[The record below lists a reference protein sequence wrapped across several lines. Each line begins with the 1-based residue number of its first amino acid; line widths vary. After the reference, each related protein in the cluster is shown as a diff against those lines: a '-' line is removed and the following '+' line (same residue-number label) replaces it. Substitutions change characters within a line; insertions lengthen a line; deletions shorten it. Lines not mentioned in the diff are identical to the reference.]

1 MPRFRSSPNPIA
13 ISTPIM
19 SKAKSNLPLIFSIA
33 GVSLGAILGGFV
45 LHQTHLDRQIADE
58 VRSWLPEV
66 PSEKPTFQLT
76 PAEVHKSQIAQL
88 VKLSPTE
95 RQPYLEAMSQQ
106 PTHPEYARAR
116 YLLAMDQLAQNQ
128 PEAAIASLEN
138 LEARYPLLAAHIL
151 SERAQAYTQLGENT
165 QAAATWQKIL
175 TTHPNHPVAAEA
187 LYELGKTNPKLW
199 EEAIA
204 KFPAHPRT
212 VEIAANQLATNPN
225 SLPLLRL
232 LAKHALHKPDYTE
245 LLDRLTK
252 THSAQLTPEDWEII
266 AFGYWEKI
274 EYGKAGAAYAKAPA
288 TPKNRYRAGRGL
300 HLGGKTQEA
309 IAAYKF
315 LYSSY
320 PNEKE
325 TAQGLIHLSRLVDLQ
340 PAQEYLNIV
349 IDRFP
354 HKAAAAL
361 VEQGKVLDALKSS
374 QSAKQAQQSILT
386 QYSQSEEAAKLRW
399 QQAEDAADKGNLLQA
414 WRLAQEITVENPET
428 EYAPEAAFWVGKWAK
443 KLGRER
449 DAKAA
454 FEYVLQRYPESYYAW
469 RSALMLGWN
478 VGDFTSVRYLEP
490 DVEYSIAR
498 PLLPAGS
505 ETLKELH
512 QLGQDREAWML
523 WQVEFTN
530 TMEPTVAQQFTDGI
544 LRLQVGDYLDGI
556 FMLNSLA
563 WRDDPEE
570 QKQYQMLRQQLAY
583 WQALYPFPY
592 LESIESWSKD
602 RQLNPLLVTALIRQE
617 SRFMPQIQSVVGATG
632 LMQVMP
638 ETGEWIAGKINLA
651 SYQLDNPNDNIKLGT
666 WYLDYTHSEYSNNSL
681 LAVASYNAGPGNVAD
696 WLNRFGFRDPDEFVE
711 KIPFPETYGYVK
723 SVFGNYWNYLRLYN
737 PEIIQKMEKIN

>member
-1 MPRFRSSPNPIA
+1 
-13 ISTPIM
+13 M
-19 SKAKSNLPLIFSIA
+19 SNAKSRLAVIFSIA
-33 GVSLGAILGGFV
+33 GVSLGAIIGGLF
-45 LHQTHLDRQIADE
+45 LHQTHMDRQIVDE
-58 VRSWLPEV
+58 VRSWLPEIA
-66 PSEKPTFQLT
+66 PKKPTFELT
-76 PAEVHKSQIAQL
+76 PAELKKSPIAKL
-88 VKLSPTE
+88 VQVSPTE
-95 RQPYLEAMSQQ
+95 RQPYLEALSQQ
-106 PTHPEYARAR
+106 PSHPEYPRAR

-128 PEAAIASLEN
+128 PQEAIASLAD
-138 LEARYPLLAAHIL
+138 LESRYPLLAAHIL
-151 SERAQAYTQLGENT
+151 AQRAQAYAQLGDNT
-165 QAAATWQKIL
+165 QAAATWQQIL

-187 LYELGKTNPKLW
+187 LYELGKTNPQLW

-212 VEIAANQLATNPN
+212 VEIAANQLTTNPN

-232 LAKHALHKPDYTE
+232 LARHAHYKPDYTDI
-245 LLDRLTK
+245 LDRLTE

-274 EYGKAGAAYAKAPA
+274 TYGKAGAAYAQAPPTA
-288 TPKNRYRAGRGL
+288 KNRYRAGRGL
-300 HLGGKTQEA
+300 QLGGKTQEA
-309 IAAYKF
+309 IAAYKL
-315 LYSSY
+315 LYNSY
-320 PNEKE
+320 PNDKE

-349 IDRFP
+349 IAQFP
-354 HKAAAAL
+354 HKAPEAL
-361 VEQGKVLDALKSS
+361 IEQSKVLDALKSS
-374 QSAKQAQQSILT
+374 ESAKQARQSVLT
-386 QYSQSEEAAKLRW
+386 QYSKSEEAAKLRW
-399 QQAEDAADKGNLLQA
+399 QQAEDAADNGNLLQA
-414 WRLAQEITVENPET
+414 WRVAQEITVENPDT
-428 EYAPEAAFWVGKWAK
+428 EYAPEAAFWVGKWAQ

-454 FEYVLQRYPESYYAW
+454 YEYVLQRYPESYYAW

-478 VGDFTSVRYLEP
+478 VGDFTTVRYLEP
-490 DVEYSIAR
+490 SVEYTIPR

-512 QLGQDREAWML
+512 QLGQDRDAWTL

-530 TMEPTVAQQFTDGI
+530 PMEPTVAQQFTDGI
-544 LRLQVGDYLDGI
+544 MRLQVGDYLDGM

-570 QKQYQMLRQQLAY
+570 QNQYQMLRQQLAY

-592 LESIESWSKD
+592 LEPIESWSKD

-617 SRFMPQIQSVVGATG
+617 SRFMPEIKSVVGATG

-638 ETGEWIAGKINLA
+638 ETGEWIAGQINLA

-666 WYLDYTHSEYSNNSL
+666 WYLDYTHSEYNNNSL

-696 WLNRFGFRDPDEFVE
+696 WLNRFGFRDPDDFVE

-737 PEIIQKMEKIN
+737 PDIMQKMEKIN